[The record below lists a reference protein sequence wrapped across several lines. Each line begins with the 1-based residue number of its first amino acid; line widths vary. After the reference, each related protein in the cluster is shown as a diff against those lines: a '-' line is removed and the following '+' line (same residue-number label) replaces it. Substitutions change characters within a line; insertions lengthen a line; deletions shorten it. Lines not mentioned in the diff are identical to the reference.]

1 MSKRKLTGNGSG
13 MVGNSKRLG
22 GDFVKKKAAKDTS
35 CNDLSPE
42 AGGGERKTQLRLKTL
57 LDVRRFLARV
67 LNDLDANRIQES
79 KAKALGYLCSIMKD
93 IIRDSD
99 LEQRIEKL
107 EQGVKNDNA
116 R

>member
-1 MSKRKLTGNGSG
+1 M
-13 MVGNSKRLG
+13 
-22 GDFVKKKAAKDTS
+22 KKATKDKACKGL
-35 CNDLSPE
+35 CNE
-42 AGGGERKTQLRLKTL
+42 TGGYDRKTQIRLKNL

-99 LEQRIEKL
+99 LEQRIVKL
-107 EQGVKNDNA
+107 EKELEQNEKH
-116 R
+116 

>member
-1 MSKRKLTGNGSG
+1 M
-13 MVGNSKRLG
+13 
-22 GDFVKKKAAKDTS
+22 KKAVKDTACKGL
-35 CNDLSPE
+35 CNES
-42 AGGGERKTQLRLKTL
+42 GGCDRKTQIRLKNL

-99 LEQRIEKL
+99 LEQRIAKL
-107 EQGVKNDNA
+107 EKEIEK
-116 R
+116 